1 MKRLLALTAAAA
13 AATIPTAAF
22 AVTSGTLRGEVT
34 VPYACDLTLPTTQTM
49 VVTGTNATITDVAIG
64 LEQNGSTDY
73 EVSTLAI
80 TEPIDATTSGFI
92 KVFRADD
99 TQILNAD
106 GIGDPDQTTTVAGIF
121 AENGTVDYS
130 QTETVLTAMAAGD
143 YAIQTTITCS
153 ETPGGGGF

>member
-1 MKRLLALTAAAA
+1 MKRLLALAA
-13 AATIPTAAF
+13 AATAATLPTAVL
-22 AVTSGTLRGEVT
+22 AVTTGNLRGEVT

-49 VVTGTNATITDVAIG
+49 VVSGTNATIADVNID

-80 TEPIDATTSGFI
+80 TEPTDATTSAFI

-106 GIGDPDQTTTVAGIF
+106 GIGDPDQLTTVPGVF
-121 AENGTVDYS
+121 SESGTVDYS

-153 ETPGGGGF
+153 ETPGGGGY